1 MFRNA
6 MELAGARA
14 QAGEDRDEDR
24 ETAGAS
30 SPPAH
35 LECLAKGFKA
45 GEQWDPSHPE
55 KAHPVCSVQEA
66 EGWVEG
72 ELGSREMRHG
82 VT

>member
-1 MFRNA
+1 MLEP
-6 MELAGARA
+6 ELGLVKTE
-14 QAGEDRDEDR
+14 GDEDR

-35 LECLAKGFKA
+35 LECLAKGFEA